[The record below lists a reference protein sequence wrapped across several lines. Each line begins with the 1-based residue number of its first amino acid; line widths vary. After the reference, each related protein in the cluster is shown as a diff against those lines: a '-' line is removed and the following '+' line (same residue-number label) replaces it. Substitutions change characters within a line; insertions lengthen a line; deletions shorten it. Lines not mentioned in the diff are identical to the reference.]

1 MFKQWF
7 VKITNKM
14 SPFNPLCCR
23 NILSL
28 KVKPTTKIIS
38 LSTPYKATLELQCL
52 YLPGIANLL
61 FNKSIYFQTEEEA
74 KEAKSEIERIRN
86 LPGKYCHCEKRGGN
100 CAMPIQEMA

>member
-1 MFKQWF
+1 MFKQCF
-7 VKITNKM
+7 AEITRKM

-38 LSTPYKATLELQCL
+38 LSTPYKASLDLQCL
-52 YLPGIANLL
+52 YLPGIANLI
-61 FNKSIYFQTEEEA
+61 FTKSIYFQTMEEA
-74 KEAKSEIERIRN
+74 KEAKSEIERIRK
-86 LPGKYCHCEKRGGN
+86 LPGKYCHCEKGGGG